1 MDTHHHR
8 DEAPLAVV
16 GMAGRFPGAA
26 DVDGL
31 WNLLI
36 AGADAIGPVPARR
49 WDASAVLDPERAIQG
64 VGGFIDGVEEFDAAF
79 FGVSP
84 REAAAIDP
92 QQRLL
97 LETAWRTLE
106 DAGIPAAGL
115 AGSRTGVYVGASWHD
130 YELVRGRSAAPA
142 TPHSLVGNALDVIA
156 ARVSYFLKL
165 RGPSLT
171 VETGCSSSLVAL
183 HLAGQALRSGEIGAA
198 LVAGVNLILDPH
210 VTVGLTHF
218 GALSPDGRCATFS
231 DEANGFVRGEGVAAL
246 YLKTLDRALA
256 DGDRIHGVIART
268 VVNNDG
274 GGESL
279 VTPSPEGQE
288 DLIRAAYGPPG
299 EATGR
304 APFYVEAHGTGTD
317 RGDPIEATTLG
328 RLLGRPGGEPLH
340 VGSIKTNIGHLEAC
354 AGLAGLIKLLLV
366 LRHRVVPPSLNS
378 PRLNPAIPFTELGV
392 RVVREPV
399 PVPAGPVR
407 LGVSSFGWGGTNA
420 HVVVQDPPAAGP
432 PGVRE
437 ERPAGLPAVTML
449 SARDWPSLTR
459 RAADLA
465 ACVPDTEEQVT
476 RLAGTLA
483 WRRDHFGVRAAVP
496 GSRPRE
502 LSRLLGALAGRTEDV
517 QDEPG
522 LVTGR
527 AVQAGRVAFVYPG
540 QGAQWGGMGRE
551 LYHDSPLFRDVID
564 RCAAALRPHIEWN
577 LLDVFAPGGGDGWMD
592 RLDQL
597 QPVLWATALGL
608 TALWR
613 AAGLEPDVVIG
624 HSQGEVV
631 AATVT
636 GALSLEDAARV
647 VARRSRIA
655 ARTSGHGRML
665 MVDLDVTAAYAALEG
680 FEDTVALAAHNGP
693 TSCVLSG
700 DADSV
705 LILKE
710 LLEAEGTYC
719 RLVNVDYAS
728 HSPQM
733 DALRPDLL
741 DALSTV
747 RPRAGRIAM
756 MSTVRRALVS
766 GPELDAAYWADNLRQ
781 PVLFADAIGDLL
793 DDGVTHIVE
802 VSPHPILVTPIK
814 RVSARREHAPA
825 VLATLRRGQG
835 AAADFATAIA
845 GAYVAG
851 LEPFGGLPREG
862 VVSAPGYPLRPEPY
876 WPAEVPGGRSG
887 TQGFAAAL
895 RPAPDDADSWTATFT
910 LSSAGVPWLADHQVH
925 DVPVLPGAAVLTVL
939 LSSAWQRWRAAPGL
953 ITGLRFT
960 GAVALGDTPVELA
973 AHWRDTARGANVRL
987 LALPEG
993 ATAWEE
999 RATARLVRAQQ
1010 PRLAP
1015 AFPGD
1020 LAARL
1025 GPDADDFYRRW
1036 HERGL
1041 RYGPALRGIRRLAAG
1056 EGRALGEIALAER
1069 LRAAPARGAPH
1080 PALLDAALQVALAAC
1095 EPDGDTAVV
1104 PVEVNTAEILR
1115 APGETT
1121 TTLWSYA
1128 ERRGPAHADVILFDE
1143 ARHPLMVLRGLR
1155 FEPLVERGAT
1165 ADDQLRYH
1173 LAWIEPTG
1181 PEPAPVPGRWA
1192 LCSPPAESD
1201 EALAEAMAKLGAE
1214 IVSHRPG
1221 DAVPDG
1227 LDGLVLLAPPA
1238 SAGSD
1243 TQERGLGVLAR
1254 LAASCTAA
1262 GTAPRLTVVTA
1273 GAQAVTATDVVDPS
1287 AALYWGFTRV
1297 LRREHGELGARL
1309 IDVDPAD
1316 PEWAV
1321 RAAAEVLG
1329 DSPDDQVALRGHRR
1343 LVARLSP
1350 GPGAPPPAAL
1360 PPPVTP
1366 PQPFRGAVTTDGRLI
1381 WVPDRR
1387 RRSGPGEVSVAV
1399 TAVAVDDHDEARLR
1413 GAVTDA
1419 EDTCLGTACAGV
1431 VTAVGPDI
1439 TGIAVGDRVVA
1450 CTPGALAAE
1459 VTVRADHT
1467 RPAPPGLSDAEA
1479 AVLPLVLT
1487 TAWHALVRLGGV
1499 ETGDTVLIHA
1509 GADGAALAGV
1519 ALARLRGARVLATAG
1534 DTAAGELAEAAGA
1547 ALVVDIRDP
1556 DWAVAV
1562 LTATGGRGVDMVLHP
1577 QSDPDVEIEDSLTV
1591 LGAEGR
1597 VVVLG
1602 TGTVRMHRPD
1612 LLRPGVGLS
1621 VCDIRQLL
1629 GRHPHRFARTL
1640 ELVWDLVADGRVPA
1654 PPVRT
1659 MTYAQAAR
1667 TAPDWNRRGAE
1678 RLALTDPATATEVTP
1693 VPRPGGQFRADGAY
1707 LITGGLGALG
1717 LSLAEH
1723 LADRGAG
1730 ALVLLGRSGPDAT
1743 AELRVKA
1750 LRAQNVQVEVVA
1762 GDVAD
1767 MGALGLALAGV
1778 RDRIPP
1784 LRGVVH
1790 AAGVLADATVATLT
1804 DRHVHTAVAVKLGG
1818 ARHLDALTRDDP
1830 LDFFVLFSSVAGLL
1844 GNPGQAAYSAAN
1856 AALDAFAE
1864 ARRRAGRATLSVQWG
1879 PFTGVGLA
1887 AAEQGRGDRLA
1898 SRGMGGI
1905 AAEAAWAAL
1914 TAALDEDRPVTAYV
1928 DLDLRRW
1935 FDANPE
1941 TAALPSW
1948 RTLLELSR
1956 RDGGPAV
1963 ADGDFLARLHAAA
1976 GTDRLRVAEV
1986 KVRELT
1992 GRVLRL
1998 DPATIESDA
2007 GFKSLGLDSLLSLEL
2022 RNRLESVFGLRLSPT
2037 VLWAHSS
2044 ARALAAALCERL
2056 AAPPTPVPEP
2066 ARPAPA

>member
-1 MDTHHHR
+1 METHHHM
-8 DEAPLAVV
+8 DETPLAVV

-26 DVDGL
+26 DIDGL
-31 WNLLI
+31 WKLLI
-36 AGADAIGPVPARR
+36 DGADAIGPVPARR
-49 WDASAVLDPERAIQG
+49 WDAGAVLDPERAIQG
-64 VGGFIDGVEEFDAAF
+64 VGGFIDGVEEFDAGF

-165 RGPSLT
+165 RGPSMT

-246 YLKTLDRALA
+246 CLKTLDRALA

-279 VTPSPEGQE
+279 VTPSPDGQE
-288 DLIRAAYGPPG
+288 DLIRSAYGPPG
-299 EATGR
+299 EPTGP
-304 APFYVEAHGTGTD
+304 APFYIEAHGTGTD
-317 RGDPIEATTLG
+317 RGDPIEVTTLG
-328 RLLGRPGGEPLH
+328 RLLGRPGDEPLH

-378 PRLNPAIPFTELGV
+378 ARLNPAIPFTDLGV

-420 HVVVQDPPAAGP
+420 HVVVQDPPVGGPEAGRD
-432 PGVRE
+432 G
-437 ERPAGLPAVTML
+437 ASTGLPPVTML
-449 SARDWPSLTR
+449 SAKDWPSLTR

-465 ACVPDTEEQVT
+465 AAVPAAADRVPG
-476 RLAGTLA
+476 LAGTLA
-483 WRRDHFGVRAAVP
+483 WRRDHFGVRAAVV
-496 GSRPRE
+496 GSRPQE
-502 LSRLLGALAGRTEDV
+502 LRRLLDALAGRAEDA
-517 QDEPG
+517 QDDPG

-527 AVQAGRVAFVYPG
+527 AVETGRVAFVYPG
-540 QGAQWGGMGRE
+540 QGAQWAGMGRE
-551 LYHDSPLFRDVID
+551 LYRDSPVFRDVID
-564 RCAAALRPHIEWN
+564 RCAVALRPHLDED
-577 LLDVFAPGGGDGWMD
+577 LLDVFAAGGDDRWMD
-592 RLDQL
+592 RLDRL

-613 AAGLEPDVVIG
+613 ACGVEPDVVIG

-636 GALSLEDAARV
+636 GALSLDDAALV

-655 ARTSGHGRML
+655 ARTSGRGRML
-665 MVDLDVTAAYAALEG
+665 MVDLDVDSAYAALEG

-741 DALSTV
+741 DALSAV
-747 RPRAGRIAM
+747 RPRPGRPAM

-766 GPELDAAYWADNLRQ
+766 GTELDAAYWVDNLRR
-781 PVLFADAIGDLL
+781 PVMFADAIGDLL

-802 VSPHPILVTPIK
+802 ISPHPILVTPIK
-814 RVSARREHAPA
+814 RVSARRAHAPA

-835 AAADFATAIA
+835 TVGDFATAA
-845 GAYVAG
+845 AAAYVAG

-862 VVSAPGYPLRPEPY
+862 VAAAPGYPLRPEPY
-876 WPAEVPGGRSG
+876 WPVEAPGAWSG
-887 TQGFAAAL
+887 TQGFAARL
-895 RPAPDDADSWTATFT
+895 RPAPDDPGSWTATFT
-910 LSSAGVPWLADHQVH
+910 LSCAGVPWLAEHQVH
-925 DVPVLPGAAVLTVL
+925 GVPVLPGAAVLTAL
-939 LSSAWQRWRAAPGL
+939 LSCARQRWRAAPGL
-953 ITGLRFT
+953 ITGLRLT
-960 GAVALGDTPVELA
+960 GAVALGEAPVGLA
-973 AHWRDTARGANVRL
+973 AHWRDTARGATVRL
-987 LALPEG
+987 LALPEA
-993 ATAWEE
+993 ATTWEE
-999 RATARLVRAQQ
+999 KATARVVRAQQ

-1015 AFPGD
+1015 AFPDD

-1025 GPDADDFYRRW
+1025 THDADDFYRLW
-1036 HERGL
+1036 HGRGL
-1041 RYGPALRGIRRLAAG
+1041 QYGPALRGIRRLAAG
-1056 EGRALGEIALAER
+1056 DGRALGEIVLAER
-1069 LRAAPARGAPH
+1069 LRAAPSHGAPH
-1080 PALLDAALQVALAAC
+1080 PALIDAALQVALAAC
-1095 EPDGDTAVV
+1095 EPAGDTAVV
-1104 PVEVNTAEILR
+1104 PVALGTVEILR
-1115 APGETT
+1115 APEDTT
-1121 TTLWSYA
+1121 VTLWSYA
-1128 ERRGPAHADVILFDE
+1128 ERRGPADADVIVFDE

-1155 FEPLVERGAT
+1155 FEPLAEHGAS
-1165 ADDQLRYH
+1165 ADDALRYH
-1173 LAWIEPTG
+1173 LAWTEPV
-1181 PEPAPVPGRWA
+1181 EPDPVPVPGRWA
-1192 LCSPPAESD
+1192 LCTPPAGSGD
-1201 EALAEAMAKLGAE
+1201 ALAEAMAELGAE
-1214 IVSHRPG
+1214 VVPHRSG
-1221 DAVPDG
+1221 DTVPDG
-1227 LDGLVLLAPPA
+1227 LDGVVFLAPSA
-1238 SAGSD
+1238 SAD
-1243 TQERGLGVLAR
+1243 CETQERGLSALAG
-1254 LAASCTAA
+1254 LATAGTAA
-1262 GTAPRLTVVTA
+1262 GTTPRLAVITA
-1273 GAQAVTATDVVDPS
+1273 GAQAVTADDVVNPC

-1309 IDVDPAD
+1309 IDVDAAG
-1316 PEWAV
+1316 PEWAA

-1329 DSPDDQVALRGHRR
+1329 ASAEDQVALRGRRR
-1343 LVARLSP
+1343 LVARLRP
-1350 GPGAPPPAAL
+1350 GPGAPPVL

-1366 PQPFRGAVTTDGRLI
+1366 PQPFRGAVTDAGQLI
-1381 WVPDRR
+1381 WVPDRVR
-1387 RRSGPGEVSVAV
+1387 RCGPGEVSVAV
-1399 TAVAVDDHDEARLR
+1399 TAAAVDEHDEARLR
-1413 GAVTDA
+1413 GAATGDG
-1419 EDTCLGTACAGV
+1419 DTSLGTSCAGM

-1467 RPAPPGLSDAEA
+1467 RPAPPALSDAEA
-1479 AVLPLVLT
+1479 AALPLVLT

-1509 GADGAALAGV
+1509 GTDGTALAGV

-1534 DTAAGELAEAAGA
+1534 DTTAGELAESAGA
-1547 ALVVDIRDP
+1547 ALVVDTRDP
-1556 DWAVAV
+1556 DWTRTV
-1562 LTATGGRGVDMVLHP
+1562 LSATGGRGVDMVLHP
-1577 QSDPDVEIEDSLTV
+1577 QANPDVEIEDSLTV
-1591 LGAEGR
+1591 LGVEGR

-1602 TGTVRMHRPD
+1602 ADPVRVHPPD

-1621 VCDIRQLL
+1621 VCDVRQLL

-1640 ELVWDLVADGRVPA
+1640 ELVWDLVAAGRVPA
-1654 PPVRT
+1654 LPVRT
-1659 MTYAQAAR
+1659 MTYGQAAR
-1667 TAPDWNRRGAE
+1667 AAPDRNRRGAQ

-1693 VPRPGGQFRADGAY
+1693 VPRPDGQFRADGAY

-1730 ALVLLGRSGPDAT
+1730 ALVLLGRSGPDPT

-1750 LRAQNVQVEVVA
+1750 MRAQNVQVEVVA

-1767 MGALGLALAGV
+1767 RDALGAALAGV

-1790 AAGVLADATVATLT
+1790 AAGVLADATVASLT
-1804 DRHVHTAVAVKLGG
+1804 DRHLHTAVGVKLGG
-1818 ARHLDALTRDDP
+1818 ARHLDALTRNDP

-1864 ARRRAGRATLSVQWG
+1864 ARRRAGRATTSIQWG
-1879 PFTGVGLA
+1879 PFAGIGLA
-1887 AAEQGRGDRLA
+1887 AAERGRGDRLA

-1905 AAEAAWAAL
+1905 EPEAAWALL

-1963 ADGDFLARLHAAA
+1963 ADGDFLARLHAAEGA
-1976 GTDRLRVAEV
+1976 DRLRVAEI

-1998 DPATIESDA
+1998 DPAAIEADA

-2022 RNRLESVFGLRLSPT
+2022 RNRLESIFGLRLSPT

-2044 ARALAAALCERL
+2044 ARALAGALCERL
-2056 AAPPTPVPEP
+2056 TPHGGPT
-2066 ARPAPA
+2066 